1 MRVTEDAD
9 GPGLFTTTF
18 NVTFVPHCARKAEAK
33 SLSHGANFHPPPS
46 RPKTKKQ
53 NKKTLIRK
61 LEQPVHSDQSRDRF
75 PACSW
80 MFSLSPLLSLTQVH
94 LRVSPS
100 TVTGS
105 GLVEAVAACRQ
116 HEQQAT
122 QDTRCPGPR
131 AKQPHFTP
139 TPPSPVYPSLKRTKS
154 FIK

>member
-1 MRVTEDAD
+1 MVRACLQPRLTSHSCPTVRANLKRRVYHTE
-9 GPGLFTTTF
+9 PIF
-18 NVTFVPHCARKAEAK
+18 P
-33 SLSHGANFHPPPS
+33 PPPS

-61 LEQPVHSDQSRDRF
+61 LEQPVHCDQSRDRF